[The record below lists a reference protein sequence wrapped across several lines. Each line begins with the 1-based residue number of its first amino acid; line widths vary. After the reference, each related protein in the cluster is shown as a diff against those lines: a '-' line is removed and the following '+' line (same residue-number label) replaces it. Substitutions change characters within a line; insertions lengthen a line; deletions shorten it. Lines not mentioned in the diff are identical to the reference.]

1 MEGAS
6 PVVKIRQITRQA
18 LGRTAW
24 LGDLYNARTDEFCS
38 SSIFKEQLPTDSP
51 AITTLENHQSR
62 IDSTESDGT
71 VDNMIE
77 LDVDL
82 QLKLSI
88 LAGIVTPPGLA
99 KYLQTSEKSSISAER
114 SFACKITT
122 VTEQLDL
129 KRKEIEEM
137 TKTKEELASTGAT
150 HVVVQIDWGAKCFVS
165 VTDHNHKNND
175 KTKAGE
181 NISDNLEK
189 LKSVGWTA
197 GTDFEQGGN
206 ELSLKIVGDVL
217 PDDLPTTVDDGEVE
231 QISIIQR
238 LVKEC
243 NGGKGKPVTLH
254 MLPLLSL
261 TEPFQ
266 EVSERDVFR
275 VERLFSHIEE
285 SKQKASEFNFKEKDL
300 EKVRRCKENITRQE
314 DGMRCDIKKCV
325 LDIRS
330 AKCDSECLTKICEEY
345 EGKVDEAFRALEEMS
360 CQNISLWQ
368 RCLQFSSAIFGR
380 DDMPKVYK

>member
-6 PVVKIRQITRQA
+6 PVVGSPPIIRQA

-24 LGDLYNARTDEFCS
+24 LGDLYDARTDEFCS
-38 SSIFKEQLPTDSP
+38 SSIFKEQFPTDSP
-51 AITTLENHQSR
+51 AKTTLENHQSS
-62 IDSTESDGT
+62 IEITESDGT
-71 VDNMIE
+71 EDIMSK

-88 LAGIVTPPGLA
+88 LTGIVTPPGLA
-99 KYLQTSEKSSISAER
+99 KYLQTSEKSSISTER
-114 SFACKITT
+114 SFACEIAT

-129 KRKEIEEM
+129 TRKEIEEM

-165 VTDHNHKNND
+165 VTDHNHKNNE
-175 KTKAGE
+175 KTK
-181 NISDNLEK
+181 LT
-189 LKSVGWTA
+189 SVGWTA

-206 ELSLKIVGDVL
+206 ESLKIVGDVL
-217 PDDLPTTVDDGEVE
+217 PDDLPTTVDGAVK

-243 NGGKGKPVTLH
+243 NGGKGRPVTFH

-266 EVSERDVFR
+266 EVSAREVLR

-285 SKQKASEFNFKEKDL
+285 LKQKASEFNCKEKDL
-300 EKVRRCKENITRQE
+300 EKLRRCKENITRQE
-314 DGMRCDIKKCV
+314 DDMRCDIKNCV

-330 AKCDSECLTKICEEY
+330 AKCDSECLTKICDEY
-345 EGKVDEAFRALEEMS
+345 EEKIDKAFRALEEIS
-360 CQNISLWQ
+360 RQNISIWQ
-368 RCLQFSSAIFGR
+368 KVSSTVSAVFR
-380 DDMPKVYK
+380 